1 MFAWS
6 FLGLMW
12 CGGARI
18 WYIRSDSRYCTRV
31 GTLANHAREH
41 SLSNKITYDHSVK
54 NRGRC
59 RRASAASA
67 PPRGGRG
74 SRAGLLQLVLRS
86 GYGTRISMHDVIGG
100 SQDHVMAL
108 QGVA

>member
-18 WYIRSDSRYCTRV
+18 RYISSDWRNRTHV
-31 GTLANHAREH
+31 GTLANHARE
-41 SLSNKITYDHSVK
+41 SLANKITYDHSVK

>member
-6 FLGLMW
+6 FLVLMW

-18 WYIRSDSRYCTRV
+18 WYIRSDWRNRTRV
-31 GTLANHAREH
+31 GLLAIHAREH
-41 SLSNKITYDHSVK
+41 SLANKITYDHSVR

-59 RRASAASA
+59 RRASAATA

-86 GYGTRISMHDVIGG
+86 GYGTIVRESPCTM
-100 SQDHVMAL
+100 
-108 QGVA
+108 